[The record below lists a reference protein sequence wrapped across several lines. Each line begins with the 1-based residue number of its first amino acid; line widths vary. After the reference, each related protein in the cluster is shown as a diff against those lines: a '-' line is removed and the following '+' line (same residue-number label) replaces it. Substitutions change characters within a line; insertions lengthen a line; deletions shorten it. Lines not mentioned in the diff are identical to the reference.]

1 MLGLATDDLL
11 RSVESIA
18 RRVNDLL
25 VPHLLEKGIL
35 LVDMKLEFGT
45 DSNGVVFLG
54 DEISGDTCRF
64 WDSNTKETMDKDRFR
79 QDLGQVEEFYQEV
92 FRRVTGHD

>member
-1 MLGLATDDLL
+1 
-11 RSVESIA
+11 
-18 RRVNDLL
+18 
-25 VPHLLEKGIL
+25 
-35 LVDMKLEFGT
+35 MKLEFGT
-45 DSNGVVFLG
+45 DSKGVVLLG

-64 WDSNTKETMDKDRFR
+64 WDSTTKEKMDKDRFR